1 MNSNFHAFWLV
12 PVTRNIKMLAATFKT
27 FSEDETWAINEA
39 VVQTNTTKATTFGLS
54 VFTGRWKIIFMLNL
68 QRNRKNSLYN
78 APRNVCKLLTK
89 FLLGEVFNSQ
99 KQLSLIQK
107 NGCLLSPRQT
117 VAACLRF
124 PVTLAESSTTP
135 IECTSGRAYGQVT
148 TKFSRMDR

>member
-12 PVTRNIKMLAATFKT
+12 PVTRNIKIASTFKT

-39 VVQTNTTKATTFGLS
+39 VVQTNTTKGTTFGLS
-54 VFTGRWKIIFMLNL
+54 VFTGRWKIIFMRNL
-68 QRNRKNSLYN
+68 QRNRKNALYN
-78 APRNVCKLLTK
+78 APRNVCKLLK
-89 FLLGEVFNSQ
+89 NSLLRDVFNSQ

-107 NGCLLSPRQT
+107 NSCLLSPRQT

-135 IECTSGRAYGQVT
+135 IECTSGRVYGHVT